1 MNKVGATA
9 ERQLLAKARAGNSD
23 AFSELVRLNSSSVYG
38 ISLKI
43 LKNREDAED
52 NLQNVFC
59 KAYRKIRNF
68 NGESRVSTW
77 LFRIAINEALMQ
89 LRRRQS
95 DREICFSEATGNQ
108 DDAGAVPEAEDSHA
122 NPERQCIAT
131 DLTQKAFQGCNPA
144 MESIFVLSKAEGWTN
159 RELAKIYGTSAQT
172 VKSRVFRMRSRLR
185 RQMIA
190 LSQGRT
196 QHLAHEILCGGTVR

>member
-1 MNKVGATA
+1 MNKVGAIA
-9 ERQLLAKARAGNSD
+9 ESKLLAKARAGNSD

-59 KAYRKIRNF
+59 KAYRKIRSF

-95 DREICFSEATGNQ
+95 DRVICYSEATGSE
-108 DDAGAVPEAEDSHA
+108 DEAGAAPEAEDSHA

-131 DLTQKAFQGCNPA
+131 DLTEKAFQGCNPA
-144 MESIFVLSKAEGWTN
+144 MASIFVLSKAEGWTN
-159 RELAKIYGTSAQT
+159 RELANVCGTSAQT
-172 VKSRVFRMRSRLR
+172 VKSRVFRTRSRLR
-185 RQMIA
+185 QQMMA
-190 LSQGRT
+190 LFQGRT
-196 QHLAHEILCGGTVR
+196 QHLVRKILCGGTFR

>member
-1 MNKVGATA
+1 MKKGYAIA
-9 ERQLLAKARAGNSD
+9 ETQLLAQARAGNPD

-95 DREICFSEATGNQ
+95 DREICYSEATANEG
-108 DDAGAVPEAEDSHA
+108 DAGAVPEAEDSHA
-122 NPERQCIAT
+122 NPERECIAT
-131 DLTQKAFQGCNPA
+131 DLTQKAFRGCNPTMA
-144 MESIFVLSKAEGWTN
+144 AIFVRNKAGGWTN
-159 RELAKIYGTSAQT
+159 RELARIYGTSPQT
-172 VKSRVFRMRSRLR
+172 VKSRVFRTRMRLR
-185 RQMIA
+185 RQMVA
-190 LSQGRT
+190 LS
-196 QHLAHEILCGGTVR
+196 HAASAALGT

>member
-1 MNKVGATA
+1 MKKGYAIA
-9 ERQLLAKARAGNSD
+9 EYQLLAQARAGNPD

-95 DREICFSEATGNQ
+95 DREICYSEATANEG
-108 DDAGAVPEAEDSHA
+108 DAGAVPEAEDSHA
-122 NPERQCIAT
+122 NPERECIAT
-131 DLTQKAFQGCNPA
+131 DLTQKAFRGCNPTMA
-144 MESIFVLSKAEGWTN
+144 AIFVRSKAEGWTN
-159 RELAKIYGTSAQT
+159 RELARIYGTSPQT
-172 VKSRVFRMRSRLR
+172 VKSRVFRTRMRLR
-185 RQMIA
+185 RQMVA
-190 LSQGRT
+190 LSHGASAA
-196 QHLAHEILCGGTVR
+196 LGT

>member
-1 MNKVGATA
+1 MNKAYAVV
-9 ERQLLAKARAGNSD
+9 ESQLLEQARSGNMD

-59 KAYRKIRNF
+59 KAYRKIQNF
-68 NGESRVSTW
+68 NGESRISTW

-95 DREICFSEATGNQ
+95 DREIHYSEAA
-108 DDAGAVPEAEDSHA
+108 AGGEEEINTIPEAEDSHA
-122 NPERQCIAT
+122 NPERQYIAY
-131 DLTQKAFQGCNPA
+131 DLTQKAFRGCNPTMA
-144 MESIFVLSKAEGWTN
+144 NIFVLNKAEGWTN
-159 RELAKIYGTSAQT
+159 RELAEVYGTSAQT
-172 VKSRVFRMRSRLR
+172 VKSRVFRTRTRLR
-185 RQMIA
+185 QQMMA
-190 LSQGRT
+190 LSQG
-196 QHLAHEILCGGTVR
+196 ATVRV

>member
-1 MNKVGATA
+1 MKKGYAIA
-9 ERQLLAKARAGNSD
+9 ENQLLAQARAGNPD

-95 DREICFSEATGNQ
+95 DREICYSEATANEG
-108 DDAGAVPEAEDSHA
+108 DAGAVPEAEDSHA
-122 NPERQCIAT
+122 NPERECIAT
-131 DLTQKAFQGCNPA
+131 DLTQKAFRGCNPTMA
-144 MESIFVLSKAEGWTN
+144 AIFVRNKAEGWTN
-159 RELAKIYGTSAQT
+159 RELARIYGTSPQT
-172 VKSRVFRMRSRLR
+172 VKSRVFRTRMRLR
-185 RQMIA
+185 RQMVA
-190 LSQGRT
+190 LSHGVIAA
-196 QHLAHEILCGGTVR
+196 LGT

>member
-1 MNKVGATA
+1 MKKGYAIA
-9 ERQLLAKARAGNSD
+9 ENQLLAQARAGNPD

-95 DREICFSEATGNQ
+95 DREICYSEATANEG
-108 DDAGAVPEAEDSHA
+108 DAGAVPEAEDSHA
-122 NPERQCIAT
+122 NPERECIAT
-131 DLTQKAFQGCNPA
+131 DLTQKAFRGCNPTMA
-144 MESIFVLSKAEGWTN
+144 AIFVRNKAEGWTN
-159 RELAKIYGTSAQT
+159 RELARIYGTSPQT
-172 VKSRVFRMRSRLR
+172 VKSRVFRTRMRLR
-185 RQMIA
+185 RQMVA
-190 LSQGRT
+190 LSHGVT
-196 QHLAHEILCGGTVR
+196 AALGT

>member
-1 MNKVGATA
+1 MKKGYAIA
-9 ERQLLAKARAGNSD
+9 EYQLLAQARAGNPD

-95 DREICFSEATGNQ
+95 DREICYSEATANEG
-108 DDAGAVPEAEDSHA
+108 DAGAVPEAEDSHA
-122 NPERQCIAT
+122 NPERECIAT
-131 DLTQKAFQGCNPA
+131 DLTQKAFRGCNPTMA
-144 MESIFVLSKAEGWTN
+144 AIFVRNKAEGWTN
-159 RELAKIYGTSAQT
+159 RELARIYGTSPQT
-172 VKSRVFRMRSRLR
+172 VKSRVFRTRMRLR
-185 RQMIA
+185 RQMVA
-190 LSQGRT
+190 LSHGASAA
-196 QHLAHEILCGGTVR
+196 LGT

>member
-1 MNKVGATA
+1 MKKGYAIA
-9 ERQLLAKARAGNSD
+9 ENQLLAQARAGNPD

-68 NGESRVSTW
+68 NGDSRVSTW

-95 DREICFSEATGNQ
+95 DREICYSEATANEG
-108 DDAGAVPEAEDSHA
+108 DASAVPEAEDSHA
-122 NPERQCIAT
+122 NPERECIAT
-131 DLTQKAFQGCNPA
+131 DLTQKAFRGCNPTMA
-144 MESIFVLSKAEGWTN
+144 AIFVLNKAEGWTN
-159 RELAKIYGTSAQT
+159 SELARIYGTSPQT
-172 VKSRVFRMRSRLR
+172 VKSRVFRTRMRLR
-185 RQMIA
+185 RQMVA
-190 LSQGRT
+190 LSHG
-196 QHLAHEILCGGTVR
+196 ASAAMGT

>member
-1 MNKVGATA
+1 MKKGYAIA
-9 ERQLLAKARAGNSD
+9 ENQLLAQARAGNPD

-95 DREICFSEATGNQ
+95 GREVCYSEATGNEG
-108 DDAGAVPEAEDSHA
+108 DAGAVPEAEDSHA
-122 NPERQCIAT
+122 NPERECIAT
-131 DLTQKAFQGCNPA
+131 DLTQKAFRGCNPTMA
-144 MESIFVLSKAEGWTN
+144 AIFVRNKAEGWTN
-159 RELAKIYGTSAQT
+159 RELARIYGTSPQT
-172 VKSRVFRMRSRLR
+172 VKSRVFRTRIRLR
-185 RQMIA
+185 RQMVA
-190 LSQGRT
+190 LSHGASAT
-196 QHLAHEILCGGTVR
+196 LGT

>member
-1 MNKVGATA
+1 MKKGYAIA
-9 ERQLLAKARAGNSD
+9 ENQLLAQARAGNPD

-95 DREICFSEATGNQ
+95 DREICYSEATANEG
-108 DDAGAVPEAEDSHA
+108 DAGAVPEAEDSHA
-122 NPERQCIAT
+122 NPERECIAT
-131 DLTQKAFQGCNPA
+131 DLTQKAFRGCNPTMA
-144 MESIFVLSKAEGWTN
+144 AIFVRNKAEGWTN
-159 RELAKIYGTSAQT
+159 RELARIYGTSPQT
-172 VKSRVFRMRSRLR
+172 VKSRVFRTRMRLR
-185 RQMIA
+185 RQMVA
-190 LSQGRT
+190 LSHGASAA
-196 QHLAHEILCGGTVR
+196 LGT

>member
-1 MNKVGATA
+1 MTKL
-9 ERQLLAKARAGNSD
+9 QLIPENRLLEQARAGNAD
-23 AFSELVRLNSSSVYG
+23 AFSELVKLNSSSVYG

-59 KAYRKIRNF
+59 KAYRKIQNF

-95 DREICFSEATGNQ
+95 DHEVCYSEATANEE
-108 DDAGAVPEAEDSHA
+108 DSGAIPEPEDSH
-122 NPERQCIAT
+122 
-131 DLTQKAFQGCNPA
+131 
-144 MESIFVLSKAEGWTN
+144 
-159 RELAKIYGTSAQT
+159 
-172 VKSRVFRMRSRLR
+172 
-185 RQMIA
+185 
-190 LSQGRT
+190 
-196 QHLAHEILCGGTVR
+196 

>member
-1 MNKVGATA
+1 MKKGYAIA
-9 ERQLLAKARAGNSD
+9 ENQLLVQVRAGNPD
-23 AFSELVRLNSSSVYG
+23 AFSELVRLNSSRVYG

-95 DREICFSEATGNQ
+95 DREICYSEATANEG
-108 DDAGAVPEAEDSHA
+108 DAGAVPEAEDSHA
-122 NPERQCIAT
+122 NPERECIAT
-131 DLTQKAFQGCNPA
+131 DLTQKAFRGCNPTMA
-144 MESIFVLSKAEGWTN
+144 AIFVRNKAEGWTN
-159 RELAKIYGTSAQT
+159 RELARIYGTSPQT
-172 VKSRVFRMRSRLR
+172 VKSRVFRTRMRLR
-185 RQMIA
+185 RQMVA
-190 LSQGRT
+190 LSHGASAA
-196 QHLAHEILCGGTVR
+196 LGT

>member
-1 MNKVGATA
+1 MKKVYAIA
-9 ERQLLAKARAGNSD
+9 ENQLLAQARAGNPE

-95 DREICFSEATGNQ
+95 DREICYSEATGKEG
-108 DDAGAVPEAEDSHA
+108 DAGAVPEAEDSHA
-122 NPERQCIAT
+122 NPERECIAT
-131 DLTQKAFQGCNPA
+131 DLTQKAFRGCNPTMA
-144 MESIFVLSKAEGWTN
+144 AIFVRNKAEGWTN
-159 RELAKIYGTSAQT
+159 RELARIYGTNPQT
-172 VKSRVFRMRSRLR
+172 VKSRVFRTRMRLR
-185 RQMIA
+185 RQMVA
-190 LSQGRT
+190 LSHGESAT
-196 QHLAHEILCGGTVR
+196 LGT